1 MTQGPY
7 DVRRC
12 ICECDPLSPAKKKK
26 RDCAPKKKMN
36 EAMAKLSHEKEKKKK
51 KKKKI
56 NNLKKQFS
64 PHLISQP
71 RQPHLLLTT
80 VRRSFIRKK

>member
-12 ICECDPLSPAKKKK
+12 ICECDPLSPAKKK

-51 KKKKI
+51 KRK
-56 NNLKKQFS
+56 
-64 PHLISQP
+64 
-71 RQPHLLLTT
+71 RLT
-80 VRRSFIRKK
+80 I